1 MTNYEYI
8 THMSVDEMAEWL
20 DKYGMFDSSPWMSW
34 FDHKY
39 CNNCETIMC
48 HHIDSEYEFPCS
60 WCELEGKC
68 KFFPDLDEVPDNKMI
83 IMMWLES
90 EYNTK

>member
-34 FDHKY
+34 FDELY
-39 CNNCETIMC
+39 CKRCPYVMC
-48 HHIDSEYEFPCS
+48 KSADDSRIFPCS
-60 WCELEGKC
+60 YCEVYDTC
-68 KFFPDLDEVPDNKMI
+68 RFFQDLDEVPDNKMI
-83 IMMWLES
+83 VKMWLES
-90 EYNTK
+90 EVE